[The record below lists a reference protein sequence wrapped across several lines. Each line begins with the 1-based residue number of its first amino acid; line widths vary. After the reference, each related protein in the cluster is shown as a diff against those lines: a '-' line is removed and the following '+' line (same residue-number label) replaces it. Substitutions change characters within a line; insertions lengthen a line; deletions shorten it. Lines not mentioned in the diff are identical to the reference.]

1 MSTLSGE
8 AYSVEFDEGAE
19 CVRVSGTLRL
29 GGLSEYAPL
38 VELLVHAMEQC
49 ETLTLDLREL
59 EFLNSSGIAAMS
71 KFVIRARDQEV
82 CHLVIRGSRAVP
94 WQSKSLNN
102 LKRLMPS
109 LELHI
114 D

>member
-8 AYSVEFDEGAE
+8 GYSVEFHDSDE
-19 CVRVSGTLRL
+19 CVAIKGTLRL

-38 VELLVHAMEQC
+38 MDLLIQAMQQC
-49 ETLTLDLREL
+49 NALTLDLREL

-71 KFVIRARDQEV
+71 KFVIRARDHEG
-82 CHLVIRGSRAVP
+82 CHLVIRGSSAVP
-94 WQSKSLNN
+94 WQGKSLNN

-114 D
+114 E